1 MRWLTNFYDF
11 KFKWTAT
18 AAIGIL
24 KPDCH
29 SWWIL
34 KMQSGREDTLE
45 ERYAIEFR
53 FQLGKKATETYGM
66 LQTDFGP
73 SCMNRAS
80 ILKGIRDSRKAGS
93 LWGMMRGV
101 EGVRKSI
108 HKTWLAKELGLGL
121 LCWGFKGGGQ
131 HSSNRVSGISTR
143 TIHQS
148 TTPSLSQTI
157 WPRRA
162 SRQFL
167 TVPIVQTLAPCDFC
181 LFSKLRG
188 CRYVTIEEMKEAVT
202 NVMDTLTQEE
212 FHGALKKLLERY
224 NKWIA
229 AGGDYFEGDESF
241 MCVLSIKQSGNLF
254 NDPCIFCRTRLCLM
268 HRHEFLISGPFV
280 EVLLWF
286 TLRIVPSILQGGQP
300 RYLSPWWNFLY
311 EESSSSSS
319 RAGST
324 DIPDPLSPLLPIV
337 HRPR

>member
-167 TVPIVQTLAPCDFC
+167 TVPIVQTLLP
-181 LFSKLRG
+181 
-188 CRYVTIEEMKEAVT
+188 VTFAYSLNSEAV
-202 NVMDTLTQEE
+202 VMWQLKRWKRLWRTSWTRSHKRSSMGPWRSCWNGTTSGLQLEE
-212 FHGALKKLLERY
+212 ITSKGTRVL
-224 NKWIA
+224 
-229 AGGDYFEGDESF
+229 
-241 MCVLSIKQSGNLF
+241 CVYYQ
-254 NDPCIFCRTRLCLM
+254 
-268 HRHEFLISGPFV
+268 
-280 EVLLWF
+280 
-286 TLRIVPSILQGGQP
+286 
-300 RYLSPWWNFLY
+300 
-311 EESSSSSS
+311 
-319 RAGST
+319 
-324 DIPDPLSPLLPIV
+324 
-337 HRPR
+337 